1 MERRRRGEATPRGS
15 HCVTRQVGGGG
26 GAGEGGGGGRQGMV
40 EVGGGGGAGE
50 GGGGGRQGM
59 VAARVTR
66 GDQGGDVRGVH
77 PTRWIVT
84 HTSHATCSTSI
95 SCGSTISS
103 V

>member
-40 EVGGGGGAGE
+40 
-50 GGGGGRQGM
+50 
-59 VAARVTR
+59 AARVTR
-66 GDQGGDVRGVH
+66 GDQGGDARGVH

-84 HTSHATCSTSI
+84 HTSHVACSTSI